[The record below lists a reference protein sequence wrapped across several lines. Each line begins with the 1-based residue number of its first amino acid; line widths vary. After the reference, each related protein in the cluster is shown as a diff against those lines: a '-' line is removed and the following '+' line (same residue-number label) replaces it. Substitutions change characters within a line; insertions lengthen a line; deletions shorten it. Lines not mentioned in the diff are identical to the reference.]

1 MGEIIKFPS
10 RRISSSSCSNL
21 VRNNDKFKTKVDLS
35 SDSEGKTPIFSQQED
50 EAFLELVQEWPC
62 FQNLPASMTLQ
73 DLFQLYHDDELTLA
87 QDCALEFMLHMH
99 DPESTFD
106 IGNALY
112 TWEEDDRD
120 FFLTSITMHAE
131 MIDKIKQEEL

>member
-1 MGEIIKFPS
+1 MGDLIKFPG
-10 RRISSSSCSNL
+10 RQISSPRATI
-21 VRNNDKFKTKVDLS
+21 VRNSEKLKTKIDPHEKKS
-35 SDSEGKTPIFSQQED
+35 PIFSIHED

-62 FQNLPASMTLQ
+62 FQNLAAAMTLHE
-73 DLFQLYHDDELTLA
+73 LFQLYHDDELTLA
-87 QDCALEFMLHMH
+87 QDCTLEFMLHMH

-112 TWEEDDRD
+112 TWEEDDRE

>member
-1 MGEIIKFPS
+1 MSASVGEKLKPKLSPS
-10 RRISSSSCSNL
+10 KNSVER
-21 VRNNDKFKTKVDLS
+21 
-35 SDSEGKTPIFSQQED
+35 TPVFSPQED

-62 FQNLPASMTLQ
+62 FQNLARAMTLN
-73 DLFQLYHDDELTLA
+73 DLFHLYYDDDLTLA

-99 DPESTFD
+99 DAESSFD

>member
-1 MGEIIKFPS
+1 MGDLIKFPG
-10 RRISSSSCSNL
+10 RRASTPAGSAVRSSEKL
-21 VRNNDKFKTKVDLS
+21 KTKVDPHEVKS
-35 SDSEGKTPIFSQQED
+35 PIFSPHED

-62 FQNLPASMTLQ
+62 FQNLASSLTLHE
-73 DLFQLYHDDELTLA
+73 LFQLYHDDELTLA
-87 QDCALEFMLHMH
+87 QDCTLEFMLHMH